1 MHTKETPNHHVRG
14 AINHLPL
21 NIKRATEC
29 PVGKQG
35 FWKYCFP
42 SPSPHCNKLCFY
54 FGRGWGRARG
64 LRNTVTNDIR
74 FVPQA
79 WLMPDCM
86 HWSLPSQ
93 PSAHLLLLPKLIPW
107 CPEKPYRQ
115 QRRDHLNVATFYPS
129 KMQVYKNQKLEKW
142 DSQLIWQQAC
152 LLWSYQSP
160 KGHPGKTARSF
171 PHPLALSGTQKDPYN
186 SPDHIVKSHSSW
198 KKPLYFQTVTS
209 QKVSPERLY
218 SDCKCCRLFLQ
229 LLNSEQLDWGK

>member
-1 MHTKETPNHHVRG
+1 MEFGGGKAKVLKSRLEHFPAICTTKTMCHVLVRLQFRFVIIPLYQKEVMHTKETPNHHVRG

-107 CPEKPYRQ
+107 CPEKPYR
-115 QRRDHLNVATFYPS
+115 
-129 KMQVYKNQKLEKW
+129 
-142 DSQLIWQQAC
+142 
-152 LLWSYQSP
+152 
-160 KGHPGKTARSF
+160 
-171 PHPLALSGTQKDPYN
+171 
-186 SPDHIVKSHSSW
+186 
-198 KKPLYFQTVTS
+198 
-209 QKVSPERLY
+209 
-218 SDCKCCRLFLQ
+218 
-229 LLNSEQLDWGK
+229 

>member
-35 FWKYCFP
+35 FWKYCFS
-42 SPSPHCNKLCFY
+42 SPSPHCNNLCFY
-54 FGRGWGRARG
+54 FGRGWRRAGG
-64 LRNTVTNDIR
+64 LRNTVTNGIR
-74 FVPQA
+74 FVPGT

-86 HWSLPSQ
+86 HWSMPSQ
-93 PSAHLLLLPKLIPW
+93 PSAHLLLLPKLIPR

-115 QRRDHLNVATFYPS
+115 QHRDHLNVATFYPS

-152 LLWSYQSP
+152 LVLPACKRTSWEDCKDLSTSSFPVRYP
-160 KGHPGKTARSF
+160 KGSLQFSK
-171 PHPLALSGTQKDPYN
+171 PHAKIP
-186 SPDHIVKSHSSW
+186 
-198 KKPLYFQTVTS
+198 
-209 QKVSPERLY
+209 
-218 SDCKCCRLFLQ
+218 LQ
-229 LLNSEQLDWGK
+229 LKKTFVFPNCDLPKSQPWKTLLWLQMLQIVSAALKFWAIRLG